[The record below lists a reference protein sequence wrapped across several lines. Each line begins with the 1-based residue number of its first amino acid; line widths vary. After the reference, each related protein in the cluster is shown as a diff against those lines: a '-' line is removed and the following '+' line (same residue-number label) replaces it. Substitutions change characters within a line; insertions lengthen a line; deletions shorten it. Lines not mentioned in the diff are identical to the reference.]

1 MLNNITKTSCV
12 IINILISEISKY
24 LNTKNII
31 NSNIKNTTKYTL
43 SNLLLFICFL
53 LFYPIIKPIKA
64 DTKFTPIL

>member
-31 NSNIKNTTKYTL
+31 NSNIKNTTNYTL
-43 SNLLLFICFL
+43 S
-53 LFYPIIKPIKA
+53 K
-64 DTKFTPIL
+64 